1 MHKIDIIGK
10 CPWAQHIYRAKNLV
24 SLPPYG
30 TFILLKNSGCK
41 EDAELMTFRGD
52 MQI

>member
-1 MHKIDIIGK
+1 MGTAHLASTYTG
-10 CPWAQHIYRAKNLV
+10 AKNLV

-30 TFILLKNSGCK
+30 TFILLKNSGCE